1 MNGLTRENSSNIA
14 FVVNCYLGNSISTD
28 ELQQWATRIM
38 GSTGEYPD
46 YIVELLSFDAPR
58 FHIYKAIGFS
68 PSRRFTNQE
77 SEAIS
82 GIAYLRNREVVIEGP
97 TRECA
102 INSLHMNLTILT
114 EFRAAFPFIQVVV

>member
-1 MNGLTRENSSNIA
+1 MNGLTRENSSTIA
-14 FVVNCYLGNSISTD
+14 FVVNCYLSNSISTD

-38 GSTGEYPD
+38 ESTGEYPD

-77 SEAIS
+77 SEAIL
-82 GIAYLRNREVVIEGP
+82 GITHLRNREAFDGP

-102 INSLHMNLTILT
+102 INSLHMNQIILT

>member
-1 MNGLTRENSSNIA
+1 MNGITRENSSTIA
-14 FVVNCYLGNSISTD
+14 FVVNCYLSNSISTD

-38 GSTGEYPD
+38 ESTGEYPD

-77 SEAIS
+77 SEAIF
-82 GIAYLRNREVVIEGP
+82 GIAYLRNREVFDGP
-97 TRECA
+97 TKECA
-102 INSLHMNLTILT
+102 INSLHMNHTILT
-114 EFRAAFPFIQVVV
+114 EFRTAFPFIQVVL

>member
-1 MNGLTRENSSNIA
+1 MNGLTRENSSTIA
-14 FVVNCYLGNSISTD
+14 FIVNCYLSNSISTD

-38 GSTGEYPD
+38 ESTGEYPD

-77 SEAIS
+77 SEAIF
-82 GIAYLRNREVVIEGP
+82 GITYLRNRVAFDGP
-97 TRECA
+97 TKECA
-102 INSLHMNLTILT
+102 INSLHMNQTILT
-114 EFRAAFPFIQVVV
+114 EFRTAFPFIQIAV